1 MESFMKDFEHLKIQ
15 LEDIKSATNN
25 FDKTKVIGF
34 GGFGKVYEGEL
45 SHIKG
50 RGMVA
55 IKRLDSKSMQGNN
68 EFWKEI
74 MLLSRYSHQ
83 NLISLLGFCDEG
95 SEKILVYEHAS
106 RRSLDRHLC
115 STDLPWMQR
124 IKICLD
130 AAKGLSYLHDDKGTQ
145 QRVLHRDIKSS
156 NILLDENWN
165 AKVSDMGLSRIGAAN
180 QQHTAQITNVVGTI
194 GYWDPLYL
202 EAGLLTKESD
212 VYSFG
217 VLLFEVLCGRLCF
230 KNTDAGIEILVRM
243 WKESYEQNKL
253 QEIIFHD
260 MKQHMDPSS
269 LGTYSDIAF
278 KCLQKS
284 REERPTMP
292 HVVEKLALAL
302 KYQEIFELLQLPKDY
317 KEMLMTA
324 PAPLNYRS
332 ESELKM
338 LLLKGVLLNG
348 GKTFFSLNM
357 SGHHCEMI
365 SIAECLSET
374 QHYISC
380 SECNSRFAKGC
391 YEPLGKKFK
400 TSVRTQFLSP
410 SITYTVNLVFKNK
423 KAKERYVG
431 LEYKL
436 EGQKHKSYSFV
447 SDERE
452 DGWLTAELYQFTSD
466 QRNVDL
472 EILFYTKWCPTI
484 LVEGIEFCPMEKV
497 EHEVLRDE
505 NVDMRSISDSETYWE
520 QKLPT
525 DYEDI
530 IKWSKDGVQW
540 RTKKELYYILHK
552 GLLIKDGEEWFSLTK
567 DGKKCL
573 MLPAIAVLEENKWEW
588 KSLPKTRFE
597 EVADGI
603 SDKFD
608 IYCKF
613 RPKMLSLQ
621 TTYATYLVYKLP
633 DGYKHLPAPVQVVDE
648 NSDLKEVYNIF
659 LSTPRTPVITRNVM
673 IKKTYSPSIRPI
685 IKGLP
690 KLRSDGW
697 MEVHV
702 FEFQT
707 LTTIKMIS
715 VHLQLSSYDKVLSK
729 GIIVQGLEFR
739 PI

>member
-348 GKTFFSLNM
+348 GKT
-357 SGHHCEMI
+357 
-365 SIAECLSET
+365 
-374 QHYISC
+374 
-380 SECNSRFAKGC
+380 GC

-552 GLLIKDGEEWFSLTK
+552 GLLIKDGEEVNWTK
-567 DGKKCL
+567 WCIL
-573 MLPAIAVLEENKWEW
+573 
-588 KSLPKTRFE
+588 
-597 EVADGI
+597 
-603 SDKFD
+603 
-608 IYCKF
+608 
-613 RPKMLSLQ
+613 
-621 TTYATYLVYKLP
+621 
-633 DGYKHLPAPVQVVDE
+633 
-648 NSDLKEVYNIF
+648 
-659 LSTPRTPVITRNVM
+659 
-673 IKKTYSPSIRPI
+673 
-685 IKGLP
+685 
-690 KLRSDGW
+690 
-697 MEVHV
+697 
-702 FEFQT
+702 
-707 LTTIKMIS
+707 
-715 VHLQLSSYDKVLSK
+715 
-729 GIIVQGLEFR
+729 
-739 PI
+739 